1 MDQVDLVPHADPNTA
16 SQTQRL
22 MKVVALKQIQGQ
34 NPSLYDPIA
43 IDTAALQAIGWSNP
57 EQFMAPMSSQGKMP
71 PEMQQKIE
79 ELKNVGIKVVGE
91 PHVVFP
97 DPQGIFDRPGNEWL
111 AFIED
116 SEGNMVGLMSREI
129 L

>member
-1 MDQVDLVPHADPNTA
+1 MYISNLDRATAFYSKLLESEVIARFEGPGFAFFDLEGVRLFLDVNAPKSAIYLEVPDV
-16 SQTQRL
+16 R
-22 MKVVALKQIQGQ
+22 K
-34 NPSLYDPIA
+34 
-43 IDTAALQAIGWSNP
+43 
-57 EQFMAPMSSQGKMP
+57 
-71 PEMQQKIE
+71 KIE

-91 PHVVFP
+91 PHVIFP

>member
-1 MDQVDLVPHADPNTA
+1 MYISDLDRATAFYSKLLESEVIARFEGPGFAFFDLEGVRLFLDVNAPKSAIYLEVPDV
-16 SQTQRL
+16 R
-22 MKVVALKQIQGQ
+22 K
-34 NPSLYDPIA
+34 
-43 IDTAALQAIGWSNP
+43 
-57 EQFMAPMSSQGKMP
+57 
-71 PEMQQKIE
+71 KIE

-116 SEGNMVGLMSREI
+116 SEGNMIGLMSREI

>member
-1 MDQVDLVPHADPNTA
+1 MYISDLERATAFYSKLLESEVIARFEGPSFAFFDLEGARLFLDVNAPRSAIYLEVPDV
-16 SQTQRL
+16 R
-22 MKVVALKQIQGQ
+22 K
-34 NPSLYDPIA
+34 
-43 IDTAALQAIGWSNP
+43 
-57 EQFMAPMSSQGKMP
+57 
-71 PEMQQKIE
+71 KIE

>member
-1 MDQVDLVPHADPNTA
+1 MYISDLDRATAFYSKLLESEVIARFEGPGFAFFDLEGVRLFLDVNAPKSAIYLEVPDV
-16 SQTQRL
+16 R
-22 MKVVALKQIQGQ
+22 K
-34 NPSLYDPIA
+34 
-43 IDTAALQAIGWSNP
+43 
-57 EQFMAPMSSQGKMP
+57 
-71 PEMQQKIE
+71 KIE

-91 PHVVFP
+91 PHVIFP

>member
-1 MDQVDLVPHADPNTA
+1 MYISDLDRATAFYSKLLESEVIARFEGPGFAFFDLEGVRLFLDVNAPKSAIYLEVPDV
-16 SQTQRL
+16 R
-22 MKVVALKQIQGQ
+22 K
-34 NPSLYDPIA
+34 
-43 IDTAALQAIGWSNP
+43 
-57 EQFMAPMSSQGKMP
+57 
-71 PEMQQKIE
+71 KIE

-97 DPQGIFDRPGNEWL
+97 DPEGIFDRPGNEWL